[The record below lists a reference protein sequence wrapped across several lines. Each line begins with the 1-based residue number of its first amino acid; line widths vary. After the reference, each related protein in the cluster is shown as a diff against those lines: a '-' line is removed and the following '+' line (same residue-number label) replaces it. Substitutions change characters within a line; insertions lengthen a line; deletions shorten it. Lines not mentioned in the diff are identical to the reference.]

1 MNRKACER
9 EAGLAIKFAL
19 VGLVGFVVDAAVL
32 RLGLGMHQ
40 PAAYVRA
47 VSIFC
52 AMQTTFAINGVFVFR
67 CLAKHNCLGHWGRYM
82 LTNGFGNLCSYL
94 VFVGLISLHHPLLSQ
109 PWIAFPAS
117 TFCAYLINF
126 TSARLIVFGAAVKA
140 MIEGEAQGV
149 A

>member
-32 RLGLGMHQ
+32 RLGLGLHQ
-40 PAAYVRA
+40 EAAYARA

-52 AMQTTFAINGVFVFR
+52 AMQATFVINGVFVFK
-67 CLAKHNCLGHWGRYM
+67 CLTKRNCLGHWGKYM

-94 VFVGLISLHHPLLSQ
+94 IFIGLISLHHRLLSQ
-109 PWIAFPAS
+109 PWFAFPAS
-117 TFCAYLINF
+117 TLCAYLINF
-126 TSARLIVFGAAVKA
+126 TGARLIVFGSAVKA
-140 MIEGEAQGV
+140 LIEGEAQGV